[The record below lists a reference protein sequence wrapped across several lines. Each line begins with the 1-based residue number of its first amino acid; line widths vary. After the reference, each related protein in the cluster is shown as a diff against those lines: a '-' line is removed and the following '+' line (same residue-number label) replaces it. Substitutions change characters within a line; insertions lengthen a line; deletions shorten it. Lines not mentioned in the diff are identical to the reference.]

1 MANIDEFKS
10 SSKKRIEELLAKYEA
25 LKSDSRKAESEVK
38 DELQDNFDR
47 MDRLKNELENKYN
60 QIEHFGE
67 IAVEELSD
75 AFFTSAEAF
84 SDSINKTKDSLK

>member
-10 SSKKRIEELLAKYEA
+10 TSKKRMEALLAEYEA
-25 LKSDSRKAESEVK
+25 LKSESRKSEREVK
-38 DELQDNFDR
+38 DELQDHFDR
-47 MDRLKNELENKYN
+47 MDRLKNELEDKYN
-60 QIEHFGE
+60 RIEHFGE